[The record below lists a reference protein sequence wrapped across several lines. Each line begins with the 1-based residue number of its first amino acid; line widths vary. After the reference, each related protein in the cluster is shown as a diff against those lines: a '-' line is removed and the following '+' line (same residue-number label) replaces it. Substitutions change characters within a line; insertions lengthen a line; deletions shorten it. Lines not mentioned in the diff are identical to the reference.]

1 MGEKKKQLRT
11 SARRSAEIFAV
22 FTKHNFYSDGFTPK
36 EMRTTLEDLGPTYV
50 KIGQIMS
57 SRTDIL
63 PEKYCRELEKLRM
76 NVKPL
81 EASVIREVIEKET
94 GKKID
99 EIYSEFRDEPLGSAS
114 IAQAHYGVLKDG
126 TRVVTKVQRPLVA
139 DMVRQDFV
147 MLKKLASMVNAVTET
162 DEGILID
169 FKSVIG
175 QLEKVTEEEL
185 DFRIEAENTRTFR
198 KLCIEDENVVSC
210 PSIIDELTTERILT
224 QTFVDG
230 YSISKS
236 DRIDEDGID
245 RRQVAEDLL
254 ENYMHQVL
262 DVGIFHGDPHQGN
275 IMISD
280 GVPYFIDF
288 GMIGHIS
295 EQNIGIIE
303 EMVMALLQKNADR
316 LTNIILSMGITPQ
329 SLNKSKLTEDLDLL
343 IDRYMSQKDIS
354 SLDMGMIMTDLM
366 SLLAK
371 HRITVPPEYTM
382 LARSMVTIEGVLTEF
397 CPDLKLFDLLTEKMI
412 RRAKESF
419 DLRKKLITA
428 LRDIMT
434 TGAEAVQVPGAI
446 ITLLRNLSKG
456 RMKVG
461 IELMGYDDLM
471 VRVQS
476 TIKNLVLAV
485 FACVIFI
492 GSCMLCTTDIEPKL
506 DTIPF
511 IALIGFVIS
520 VALGIYS
527 ISKLSR
533 KNK

>member
-1 MGEKKKQLRT
+1 MKEKKKQLRI

-63 PEKYCRELEKLRM
+63 PESYCKELEKLRM

-81 EASVIREVIEKET
+81 EASVVRQVIEEET
-94 GKKID
+94 GKKIE

-114 IAQAHYGVLKDG
+114 IAQAHYGVLLDG
-126 TRVVTKVQRPLVA
+126 TKVVTKVQRPLVA
-139 DMVRQDFV
+139 DMVRQDFI

-162 DEGILID
+162 DEGNLID
-169 FKSVIG
+169 FKSVIRE
-175 QLEKVTEEEL
+175 LEKVTEEEL

-198 KLCIEDENVVSC
+198 NLCIEDESVVSC
-210 PSIIDELTTERILT
+210 PGIIDELTTERILT

-230 YSISKS
+230 YSIAKTEKA
-236 DRIDEDGID
+236 DEDGVD
-245 RRQVAEDLL
+245 RQKVAEALL

-262 DVGIFHGDPHQGN
+262 DVGVFHGDPHQGN
-275 IMISD
+275 IMISG

-288 GMIGHIS
+288 GMLGHIS

-303 EMVMALLQKNADR
+303 EMVMALLQKNADH

-329 SLNKSKLTEDLDLL
+329 SLNKAKLTEDLDLL
-343 IDRYMSQKDIS
+343 IERYMSRKDIS
-354 SLDMGMIMTDLM
+354 SLDMGEIMSDLM

-371 HRITVPPEYTM
+371 HRINIPSEYTM

-397 CPDLKLFDLLTEKMI
+397 CPDLKLFDMLTEKMI
-412 RRAKESF
+412 ARAKESF
-419 DLRKKLITA
+419 DLRKKLINA

-434 TGAEAVQVPGAI
+434 TGAEAVQMPGAL

-461 IELMGYDDLM
+461 IELTGYDELV
-471 VRVQS
+471 VRVQD
-476 TIKNLVLAV
+476 TVKNVVLS
-485 FACVIFI
+485 FFSCIIFI
-492 GSCMLCTTDIEPKL
+492 GSCIVCTTDIEPKL
-506 DTIPF
+506 ETIPF
-511 IALIGFVIS
+511 IALLGFVFS
-520 VALGIYS
+520 TALGIYS
-527 ISKLSR
+527 VIRLSK
-533 KNK
+533 K